1 MSVKRSWGIASAS
14 LVDGAEEN
22 GVVVVVVGVT
32 VEEEAEVVTA
42 AVAQAAAA
50 PVAAEVE
57 GASVAFED
65 LERSEAMRSFSCELR
80 ESGNASSRCR
90 WYGRKAERERRPSFY
105 FLMVNYDG

>member
-22 GVVVVVVGVT
+22 GVVVVVVVGVT

-57 GASVAFED
+57 GSSVAFED

-80 ESGNASSRCR
+80 ESGNASSIAR
-90 WYGRKAERERRPSFY
+90 YGRRKEKEDPLSIF
-105 FLMVNYDG
+105 

>member
-32 VEEEAEVVTA
+32 VEEEAEV
-42 AVAQAAAA
+42 
-50 PVAAEVE
+50 E
-57 GASVAFED
+57 GSSVAFED

-80 ESGNASSRCR
+80 ESGNASSSAVVREE
-90 WYGRKAERERRPSFY
+90 GGKRKQMFRPSFY

>member
-32 VEEEAEVVTA
+32 VEEEAEV
-42 AVAQAAAA
+42 
-50 PVAAEVE
+50 E
-57 GASVAFED
+57 GSSVAFED

-80 ESGNASSRCR
+80 ESGNASSRPR
-90 WYGRKAERERRPSFY
+90 YGRKAERESRPSFY

>member
-32 VEEEAEVVTA
+32 VEEEAEV
-42 AVAQAAAA
+42 
-50 PVAAEVE
+50 E
-57 GASVAFED
+57 GSSVAFED

-80 ESGNASSRCR
+80 ESGNASSRR
-90 WYGRKAERERRPSFY
+90 YGRKAERERRPSFY

>member
-57 GASVAFED
+57 GSSVAFED

-80 ESGNASSRCR
+80 ESGNASSRCEVR
-90 WYGRKAERERRPSFY
+90 EEGGKRKKTL
-105 FLMVNYDG
+105 FLFFNGEL